1 MDTASQRHIKFFCT
15 RPTPQQFLAVL
26 CSLLLH
32 QLENISQDCTTL
44 LTGMGLLRKW
54 SCCGRSSPWDSYRN
68 SFFTGCLPT
77 FCSTAATWMQR
88 NTSEVHVDFIGRELV
103 HHKCIAIS
111 YKNDLQRN
119 GILLKTR
126 ELEIS
131 LSSSCCALLGLKL
144 VEISTRKGYKNRV
157 WHKEKKQGLVL
168 VSLPTASC
176 RTFSTTDVKL
186 SRRVW
191 SQPQKQNHKSFALQG
206 QFKDIFTPHSMMH
219 DGQSSESN
227 RESVVRERGKML
239 SPERWSW
246 SLCWKS

>member
-1 MDTASQRHIKFFCT
+1 MYTASQRHIKFFCT

-26 CSLLLH
+26 CFLLLH

-68 SFFTGCLPT
+68 SFFTGCLLT

-88 NTSEVHVDFIGRELV
+88 NTSQVHIDFLGRELV

-119 GILLKTR
+119 GILFKTR

-131 LSSSCCALLGLKL
+131 LSSSCCALLDLKV
-144 VEISTRKGYKNRV
+144 VETSTRKGCKNRV
-157 WHKEKKQGLVL
+157 V
-168 VSLPTASC
+168 
-176 RTFSTTDVKL
+176 TDTRKRSKV
-186 SRRVW
+186 
-191 SQPQKQNHKSFALQG
+191 
-206 QFKDIFTPHSMMH
+206 
-219 DGQSSESN
+219 
-227 RESVVRERGKML
+227 
-239 SPERWSW
+239 
-246 SLCWKS
+246 